1 MVMLQIKNIKKAF
14 GERTVLDSLSLDINK
29 GKVYTLI
36 GSNGSGKTTLLN
48 IITGFIKP
56 ESGSIRLNGKKIISK
71 KPYNISKM
79 GLSRTF
85 QDLRLIKNLTVK
97 ENIILSFTNNS
108 SENIFKAIMPYSS
121 RKFLSSSLSNKADE
135 ILDTVSLLDEKDKP
149 AGEISFGQQKLLTLG
164 CCLAADSNMLLLDEP
179 VAGID
184 SDNYKKI
191 KNIISKLKS
200 AGKTI
205 LQIEHNVDFIESVSD
220 EILFLN
226 KGKIS
231 HFSSYG
237 DFTANELVRQTYQ

>member
-14 GERTVLDSLSLDINK
+14 GERTVLDSLNLEIIK

-36 GSNGSGKTTLLN
+36 GSNGSGKTTLFN

-56 ESGSIRLNGKKIISK
+56 ESGSVRFDGKKILNK
-71 KPYNISKM
+71 KPYNITKM

-97 ENIILSFTNNS
+97 ENIIISFANNS
-108 SENIFKAIMPYSS
+108 SENIFKAMLPHNS
-121 RKFLSSSLSNKADE
+121 RKVLTSTLSKKADE
-135 ILDTVSLLDEKDKP
+135 ILDAVSLLDEKDKS

-164 CCLAADSNMLLLDEP
+164 CCLAADSSMLLLDEP

-184 SDNYKKI
+184 TDNYEKI
-191 KNIISKLKS
+191 KNIICKLKS
-200 AGKTI
+200 VGKTI

-226 KGKIS
+226 EGKIS
-231 HFSSYG
+231 RFNSYG
-237 DFTANELVRQTYQ
+237 DFAANELVRQTYQ